1 MKPILEMNDE
11 ELYEFYL
18 EQERKEQLNL
28 FKLTSAAL
36 YGAAVM
42 NYDEE
47 EYYYEE
53 DADII

>member
-18 EQERKEQLNL
+18 EQERKEQLKL

-36 YGAAVM
+36 YGDSVM
-42 NYDEE
+42 KEVE
-47 EYYYEE
+47 T
-53 DADII
+53 DAE